1 MSEWSFEH
9 SVDAEQQLVLANLYA
24 HEVDKFLHFETSVPG
39 GQLFAGN
46 GVSGFLQWSTVQNYS
61 IEEWDDGF
69 SRFPAFP

>member
-9 SVDAEQQLVLANLYA
+9 SVDAEQQLVLANLDA
-24 HEVDKFLHFETSVPG
+24 RSDKFLHFETSVPG
-39 GQLFAGN
+39 AQLFAGN
-46 GVSGFLQWSTVQNYS
+46 GVSGFLQWSTENYS